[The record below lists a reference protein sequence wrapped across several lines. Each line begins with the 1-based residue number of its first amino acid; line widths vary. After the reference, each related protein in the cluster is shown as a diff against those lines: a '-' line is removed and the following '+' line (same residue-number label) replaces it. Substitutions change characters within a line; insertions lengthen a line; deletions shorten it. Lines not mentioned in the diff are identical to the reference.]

1 LPAFIECG
9 ARINKKQPAKDRDRH
24 CFLKGTMIR
33 TAEGDKKIEAVAAGN
48 LLPTVFGG
56 TRPIQWIGRYRYRK
70 SDRAKA

>member
-1 LPAFIECG
+1 
-9 ARINKKQPAKDRDRH
+9 
-24 CFLKGTMIR
+24 MIR
-33 TAEGDKKIEAVAAGN
+33 TAEGDKKIEALAAGN